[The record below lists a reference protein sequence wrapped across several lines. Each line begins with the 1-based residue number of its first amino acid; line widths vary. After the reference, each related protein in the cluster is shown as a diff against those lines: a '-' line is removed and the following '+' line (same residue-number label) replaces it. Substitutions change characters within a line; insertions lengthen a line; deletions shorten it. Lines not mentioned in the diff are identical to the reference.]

1 MFLDASAIIALL
13 LPETDAGDL
22 TARLDAQGTGFHV
35 SPLVRF
41 EAIAGLARARCRDGS
56 PEARQRALAQ
66 ARDAVDALIEDL
78 ACTDIPIT
86 TEVGE
91 AALEAASTYGKMVG
105 HSAALNFGDCFA
117 YACARSRGLTLL
129 YKGADF
135 ARTDLG

>member
-66 ARDAVDALIEDL
+66 ARAAVDALIEDL
-78 ACTDIPIT
+78 ACTEIPIT
-86 TEVGE
+86 TKVGE
-91 AALEAASTYGKMVG
+91 AALEAAGTYGKMVG
-105 HSAALNFGDCFA
+105 HPAQLNFGDCFA
-117 YACARSRGLTLL
+117 YACARSQGLTLL
-129 YKGADF
+129 YKGSDF